1 MSSSIQ
7 CQWAV
12 VAMCVCLSRGHTTG
26 LFPISCPHLAQYN
39 LAGGWMELQIR
50 TCAVQLE
57 SEVLSPNQTFAIL
70 LQLEK
75 GVGFGAFT
83 YQVLVQGQ
91 VIVLVSEY

>member
-1 MSSSIQ
+1 
-7 CQWAV
+7 
-12 VAMCVCLSRGHTTG
+12 
-26 LFPISCPHLAQYN
+26 
-39 LAGGWMELQIR
+39 MELQIR

-83 YQVLVQGQ
+83 YQVLVQVQ